1 MSLIGTLVAL
11 EIVTPNVEAE
21 EVYQRALRVHKND
34 KAAFD
39 KKYQPYEWARLT
51 YAMRTIKPCK
61 SVLDIGVGRGYL
73 VNMLQWSKKFE
84 KVSGI
89 DIIAHNQSKFA
100 KGVAVSVMDVRELEF
115 PDNAFDTVICMEVLE
130 HMPEKE
136 TLGALAELRRVA
148 RNQLIVTVPFME
160 PEPIA
165 PYHKRRFTEDDVK
178 TLFPKAR
185 YSLLLKSPINRVP
198 WLMIDEQ
205 Y

>member
-1 MSLIGTLVAL
+1 MSLIGTIVSLEAIKPNMVA
-11 EIVTPNVEAE
+11 EKA
-21 EVYQRALRVHKND
+21 YRRALRIHKDN
-34 KAAFD
+34 KTEFD
-39 KKYQPYEWARLT
+39 KKYQPHEWSRLT
-51 YAMRTIKPCK
+51 YAMRKIKPGK
-61 SVLDIGVGRGYL
+61 SILDVGVGRGYF

-100 KGVAVSVMDVRELEF
+100 KGVSVSVMDVRGLQL

-130 HMPEKE
+130 HMPENE
-136 TLGALAELRRVA
+136 TSGALAELRRVA
-148 RNQLIVTVPFME
+148 RNQLIVTVPFLE

-165 PYHKRRFTEDDVK
+165 KYHKRRFTEDDVK

-185 YSLLLKSPINRVP
+185 FSLLLKSPVNRVP
-198 WLMIDEQ
+198 WLFVDEQ